1 MGILIFDDVDVLDFS
16 GPFEVFSRTRLVA
29 GVDSRRTEASA
40 PYEVFTVAV
49 EARPIVASGRLEIT
63 PTHTFEDCPPIDILV
78 VPGGFGTRPL
88 LDDERITS
96 WIAATS
102 KAATRTTSVCSGALL
117 LARAGVLHEKR
128 ATTHWGALETL
139 GSLDATIEVIDEGR
153 FVDDQVVTSAG
164 ISAGIDMAFHIV
176 EQQHGVE
183 VARETARYLDYRG
196 YERRES

>member
-1 MGILIFDDVDVLDFS
+1 M
-16 GPFEVFSRTRLVA
+16 
-29 GVDSRRTEASA
+29 
-40 PYEVFTVAV
+40 
-49 EARPIVASGRLEIT
+49 
-63 PTHTFEDCPPIDILV
+63 
-78 VPGGFGTRPL
+78 
-88 LDDERITS
+88 
-96 WIAATS
+96 
-102 KAATRTTSVCSGALL
+102 
-117 LARAGVLHEKR
+117 LHEKR